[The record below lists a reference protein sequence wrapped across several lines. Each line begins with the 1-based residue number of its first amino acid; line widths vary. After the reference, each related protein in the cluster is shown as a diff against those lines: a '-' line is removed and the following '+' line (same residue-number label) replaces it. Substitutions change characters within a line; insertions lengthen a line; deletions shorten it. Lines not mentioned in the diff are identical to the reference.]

1 MFPEKPRATLI
12 QRFDGSTLLIGPT
25 KRVHFSLRMTLQEVH
40 SAAEKFGWAITVEHL
55 HGIYHSP
62 N

>member
-1 MFPEKPRATLI
+1 MLAEKPRATLI

-25 KRVHFSLRMTLQEVH
+25 KRVHFSLGMTLQEVH
-40 SAAEKFGWAITVEHL
+40 TVAEKLGWAITVEHL
-55 HGIYHSP
+55 HGIYHSL